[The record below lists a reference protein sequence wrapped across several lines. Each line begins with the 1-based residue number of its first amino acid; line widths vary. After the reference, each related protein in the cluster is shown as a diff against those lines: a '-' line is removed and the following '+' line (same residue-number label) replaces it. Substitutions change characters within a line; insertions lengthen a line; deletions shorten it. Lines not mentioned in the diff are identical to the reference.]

1 MIKKNGLWAVYKATL
16 TPSVIVDVNPK
27 TWKIIA
33 ANSAFEHLT
42 GLKASEIT
50 GAKILDVFKKLNTG
64 EKNLYFGHLEAS
76 LKATFTSQLAQ
87 KLPISDLY
95 ISFQNNPY
103 RKWETVITPIAH
115 IQHKLEAIMI
125 SIMDITEKV
134 SVQESAKAR
143 LEKMVN
149 QQEAY
154 KNIFNHHPDL
164 LFILDTDGNIIEA
177 NKAFY
182 SFFSTEAGFFPND
195 KLLKLV
201 DRSERELFTRSIQ
214 KCLRGEIS
222 TAKLHFRFNKYRQA
236 ILEIKLV
243 PQITEGNISSIN
255 GTMKNV
261 SADTEYHH
269 KILQNSILS
278 QSLSHISQN
287 LIIEDDH
294 QKQLFQALEITGRA
308 LMVDRVAIYKK
319 EVLTPSGQLIT
330 DKKVEWTKDKTNSL
344 EWQGYDRFYLDD
356 FSAAKE
362 ALFKGKIFRARTAD
376 LSKGKLK
383 TRLQEYKILSLALV
397 PLFVA
402 HKFFGLIALEDYTQ
416 GKSYTVEE
424 ANFLNN
430 LRTLITIAIE
440 KHTLELANFENFNKY
455 ERLIQTTP
463 GIVYRCL
470 PDEFATMTFLNDKF
484 IPITG
489 FSSDDFIYNKTYSFI
504 ELIHPDDREDFL
516 HSLKAGPKYD
526 IRKVRVRTAVGNYVK
541 LENRSLKMYNLEGK
555 IEYIDGI
562 MTELNLPKK
571 SDY

>member
-76 LKATFTSQLAQ
+76 LKAAFTSQLAQ

-134 SVQESAKAR
+134 SVQESAKTR
-143 LEKMVN
+143 LEKMAN
-149 QQEAY
+149 QQDAY

-177 NKAFY
+177 NKSFY

-278 QSLSHISQN
+278 QALSHISQN

-319 EVLTPSGQLIT
+319 E
-330 DKKVEWTKDKTNSL
+330 
-344 EWQGYDRFYLDD
+344 Y
-356 FSAAKE
+356 
-362 ALFKGKIFRARTAD
+362 
-376 LSKGKLK
+376 
-383 TRLQEYKILSLALV
+383 
-397 PLFVA
+397 
-402 HKFFGLIALEDYTQ
+402 
-416 GKSYTVEE
+416 
-424 ANFLNN
+424 
-430 LRTLITIAIE
+430 
-440 KHTLELANFENFNKY
+440 
-455 ERLIQTTP
+455 
-463 GIVYRCL
+463 
-470 PDEFATMTFLNDKF
+470 
-484 IPITG
+484 
-489 FSSDDFIYNKTYSFI
+489 
-504 ELIHPDDREDFL
+504 
-516 HSLKAGPKYD
+516 
-526 IRKVRVRTAVGNYVK
+526 
-541 LENRSLKMYNLEGK
+541 
-555 IEYIDGI
+555 
-562 MTELNLPKK
+562 
-571 SDY
+571 